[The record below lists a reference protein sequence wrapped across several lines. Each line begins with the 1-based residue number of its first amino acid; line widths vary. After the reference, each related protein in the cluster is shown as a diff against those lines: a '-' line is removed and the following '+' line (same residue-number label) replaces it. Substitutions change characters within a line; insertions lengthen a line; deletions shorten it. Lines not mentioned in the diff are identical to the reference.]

1 MMIHW
6 PKKMPENM
14 GYVMFGRPEKLEDLF
29 VTGEI
34 NIKDLRCNIDCLE
47 ESKRLEKKFEE
58 SLQIERNRIAN
69 HWKISYLNIQ
79 SLIAHHEDMV
89 NDNSINNSDMIGL
102 GETWLEKGTTIEIE
116 NFQGHFANF
125 GRGKGLA
132 GYTKLKL
139 VEIPGIVSSKTHSA
153 ISLKTSQFQI
163 IFLYLSKDYDKE
175 VVYNL
180 LNMWIN
186 EDIPTAIM
194 GDMNENALKKS
205 KLVEFMTSKGFVQL
219 INETTFIQGSVIDHI
234 YINQAMQKKSFF
246 TKVDS
251 CYYSGH
257 DIISLY
263 IEK

>member
-47 ESKRLEKKFEE
+47 ESKRLEKIFEE

-102 GETWLEKGTTIEIE
+102 GETWLEKGTSIEIE
-116 NFQGHFANF
+116 NHEGHFANY
-125 GRGKGLA
+125 GRGKGVA
-132 GYTKLKL
+132 G
-139 VEIPGIVSSKTHSA
+139 SW
-153 ISLKTSQFQI
+153 TS
-163 IFLYLSKDYDKE
+163 
-175 VVYNL
+175 
-180 LNMWIN
+180 
-186 EDIPTAIM
+186 
-194 GDMNENALKKS
+194 
-205 KLVEFMTSKGFVQL
+205 
-219 INETTFIQGSVIDHI
+219 
-234 YINQAMQKKSFF
+234 
-246 TKVDS
+246 
-251 CYYSGH
+251 
-257 DIISLY
+257 
-263 IEK
+263 